1 MRPPDLK
8 TKIEVGRHTYTRAR
22 SLLVWETGAVNP
34 TILTIHEPE
43 EVSARLKLYPDLVE
57 ACECAEQEI
66 RLTRHG
72 FKMGRAGTNVI
83 GLGKAHD
90 ALTDVLARCQEEPD
104 PLSADDVDAIRQV
117 YKNAEDVK

>member
-57 ACECAEQEI
+57 ALEKISLGE
-66 RLTRHG
+66 
-72 FKMGRAGTNVI
+72 GRFSRDPLEHAGSCI
-83 GLGKAHD
+83 EDMKAI
-90 ALTDVLARCQEEPD
+90 AVAALARCQEDSD

-117 YKNAEDVK
+117 YKNAEDVT